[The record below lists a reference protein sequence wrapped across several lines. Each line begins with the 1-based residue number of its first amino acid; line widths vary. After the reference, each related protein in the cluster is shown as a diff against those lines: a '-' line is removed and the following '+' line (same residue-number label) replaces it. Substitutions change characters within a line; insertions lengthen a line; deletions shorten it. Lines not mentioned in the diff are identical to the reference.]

1 MNQFAVSASY
11 KKTCWECLIVSHPN
25 ERVELAMQILECRR
39 KLRRAGWDATAV
51 EEIKAAMKRFEQQLR
66 ELDE

>member
-1 MNQFAVSASY
+1 M
-11 KKTCWECLIVSHPN
+11 SHPN

-39 KLRRAGWDATAV
+39 KLRQAGWDAAAV
-51 EEIKAAMKRFEQQLR
+51 EEIKAAMKRLEQQLR